1 MLPLF
6 RNSFG
11 ERSEY
16 DLSQENPM
24 GMGLTLVPK
33 EFTEFRLVDSKKTKS
48 SQHKR
53 IRIQPERLIGITS
66 GIILILFGQA
76 SLDLSLQ
83 SLDIFYWAPLIMVSL
98 GNFWNLPC
106 VPN

>member
-1 MLPLF
+1 
-6 RNSFG
+6 
-11 ERSEY
+11 
-16 DLSQENPM
+16 M

-83 SLDIFYWAPLIMVSL
+83 
-98 GNFWNLPC
+98 
-106 VPN
+106 